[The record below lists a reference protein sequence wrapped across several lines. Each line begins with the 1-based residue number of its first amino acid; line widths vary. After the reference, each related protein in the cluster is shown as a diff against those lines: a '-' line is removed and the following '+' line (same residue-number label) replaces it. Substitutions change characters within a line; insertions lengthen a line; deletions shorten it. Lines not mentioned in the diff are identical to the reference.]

1 MITPTAREDD
11 DDKKLGFAPDVG
23 VEERIGGDDA
33 VVHEQAMP
41 EGPTVTRWEEWAY
54 VSPLYELLCFGD
66 DTWCSTC
73 ITTETLA
80 SDQITTLVLSSR

>member
-41 EGPTVTRWEEWAY
+41 EGPTVYPMGGVGLRE
-54 VSPLYELLCFGD
+54 
-66 DTWCSTC
+66 
-73 ITTETLA
+73 
-80 SDQITTLVLSSR
+80 SSI